1 MNVILRQ
8 LYCLAAAAVLSVA
21 LLTAKAQTGVGNW
34 VIHPVFA
41 GNITNIVDTG
51 DLVYYLSDGNL
62 FYYDKKAEE
71 NHFLSRNNK
80 LNDVSV
86 RQIYYNYDARY
97 LMVVYESSNIDVIY
111 PDGSVTNV
119 PDIAHADIDPKG
131 INHITF
137 SGSKVMVAT
146 DFGFA
151 ILNADK
157 DFEVTESQNFG
168 VKTTSITQVSDFLI
182 ISNDNGA
189 YSSPKSLAMHS
200 LSTFTKFHT
209 YPGSKFYNI
218 NDTTILMDEGWI
230 YRCVFDSTGMKSK
243 KVAAEV
249 SLRNIAAT
257 STGFIGTS
265 LYEPNK
271 MVTIDR
277 EGITGTIHDL
287 PEEMSKSIVTTAESD
302 GSIWELS
309 AKGVRHLTVENGEVA
324 TVMADYFKYNSSTV
338 KYPYY
343 LVFNEALGRLYVTDC
358 GPNLYAT
365 NYIDPAHI
373 STLENGFWTDM
384 MPDSIPTT
392 GTMPDGK
399 LRGIYTPVFDPDD
412 PETYYIGSWF
422 EGLYKI
428 KDREVVAK
436 YDWTNTRLET
446 AWAPTIN
453 CLWMDRNKTLW
464 AYFARTNRTLYA
476 LPRAK
481 QTAPTADD
489 WIPVKVTMTETTQ
502 HKTQMIVTSR
512 DELKVMI
519 INGACDQLL
528 IFDDKGN
535 PANANITSRIFNPG
549 DLTDQDEK
557 PFDWDRLACFHEDAT
572 GHVWLGTTN
581 GVVEFNPANAFDDS
595 FRINRIKVPRNDG
608 TNYADY
614 LLSGTIVTAIAHDGA
629 NRKWIGT
636 RHMGLY
642 LVSADGSQ
650 ILEHFTTD
658 NSPLTSNNIISLCCN
673 PTNNAVYVGTPIGLL
688 EYYSDAAPAAE
699 SYSEIYAYPNPVRPE
714 YGGDIII
721 AGLMENS
728 LVKIADSAG
737 RVIRQL
743 QSTGGMVSWD
753 GCYQGGG
760 RVKTGVYYVLASSGD
775 GDYNSEGVVTK
786 ILFIK

>member
-21 LLTAKAQTGVGNW
+21 SLTAKAQTGVGNW

-365 NYIDPAHI
+365 NYIDPAHHQALLLLNRCLSVKRPKI
-373 STLENGFWTDM
+373 CRITLSHWNSFDSHA
-384 MPDSIPTT
+384 PD
-392 GTMPDGK
+392 
-399 LRGIYTPVFDPDD
+399 
-412 PETYYIGSWF
+412 
-422 EGLYKI
+422 
-428 KDREVVAK
+428 
-436 YDWTNTRLET
+436 
-446 AWAPTIN
+446 
-453 CLWMDRNKTLW
+453 
-464 AYFARTNRTLYA
+464 
-476 LPRAK
+476 
-481 QTAPTADD
+481 
-489 WIPVKVTMTETTQ
+489 
-502 HKTQMIVTSR
+502 
-512 DELKVMI
+512 
-519 INGACDQLL
+519 
-528 IFDDKGN
+528 
-535 PANANITSRIFNPG
+535 
-549 DLTDQDEK
+549 
-557 PFDWDRLACFHEDAT
+557 
-572 GHVWLGTTN
+572 
-581 GVVEFNPANAFDDS
+581 
-595 FRINRIKVPRNDG
+595 
-608 TNYADY
+608 
-614 LLSGTIVTAIAHDGA
+614 
-629 NRKWIGT
+629 
-636 RHMGLY
+636 
-642 LVSADGSQ
+642 
-650 ILEHFTTD
+650 
-658 NSPLTSNNIISLCCN
+658 
-673 PTNNAVYVGTPIGLL
+673 
-688 EYYSDAAPAAE
+688 
-699 SYSEIYAYPNPVRPE
+699 
-714 YGGDIII
+714 
-721 AGLMENS
+721 
-728 LVKIADSAG
+728 
-737 RVIRQL
+737 
-743 QSTGGMVSWD
+743 
-753 GCYQGGG
+753 
-760 RVKTGVYYVLASSGD
+760 
-775 GDYNSEGVVTK
+775 
-786 ILFIK
+786 